1 MRNRLVTCLLVAGVA
16 LLGSADTARAQQTLN
31 LSLGYFTPRGE
42 DARAQGDVLNENL
55 TFLTFDLSEFN
66 GASVGAE
73 WLMPFGEYVEGG
85 IGISFSRRTVASVY
99 TDYIDDDGTEIDQD
113 LRLRLVPLAF
123 TIRLTPLGR
132 ASVVQPYVGAG
143 LGIVNWRYS
152 ESGEFVDFGAG
163 GMIFRDQFVANGS
176 QVGPVVVGGIRFGS
190 DTVSAGGEVR
200 YHAAEADLDEGLFAG
215 PRIDLGGWTY
225 NVTVGYR
232 F

>member
-1 MRNRLVTCLLVAGVA
+1 MRNRLVTSLLLAGSAV
-16 LLGSADTARAQQTLN
+16 LGPADTARAQQTLN

-55 TFLTFDLSEFN
+55 TFLTFDLGEFS

-73 WLMPFGEYVEGG
+73 WLMPFGGYVEGG

-99 TDYIDDDGTEIDQD
+99 TEFVDDDGTEIDQD
-113 LRLRLVPLAF
+113 LRLRLVPIAF
-123 TIRLTPLGR
+123 TVRLTPLGR
-132 ASVVQPYVGAG
+132 TSAVQPYLGAG
-143 LGIVNWRYS
+143 LGIINWRYS

-163 GMIFRDQFVANGS
+163 GLIFRDQFVANGS
-176 QVGPVVVGGIRFGS
+176 KAGPVVVGGIRFGR
-190 DTVSAGGEVR
+190 DRVSAGGEVR
-200 YHAAEADLDEGLFAG
+200 YHAAEADLDESLFAG